1 MSMTSQQLADIEAKL
16 DQVIKF
22 LEALGMGRKPRRTAI
37 EIDRIIDAKVLKL
50 TTPKKASENP

>member
-22 LEALGMGRKPRRTAI
+22 LETLGMGGKPRRTAI

-50 TTPKKASENP
+50 TTPKKDK

>member
-1 MSMTSQQLADIEAKL
+1 MSTPSQQLADIEAKL

-22 LEALGMGRKPRRTAI
+22 LESLGMGRKPRRTAD

-50 TTPKKASENP
+50 TAKKMPTRNQ